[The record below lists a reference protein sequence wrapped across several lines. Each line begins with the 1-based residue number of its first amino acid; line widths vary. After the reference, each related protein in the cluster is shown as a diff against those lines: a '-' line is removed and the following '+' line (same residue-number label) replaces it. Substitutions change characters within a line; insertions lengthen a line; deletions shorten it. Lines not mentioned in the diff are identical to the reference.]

1 MVGGGA
7 GGRGGGGLR
16 FGWRVGRAGPVS
28 GSWVAF
34 GFRFAGFILLNIYY
48 DLIILKDT
56 SLLDKIQCQ
65 YHL

>member
-1 MVGGGA
+1 MGGGA

-34 GFRFAGFILLNIYY
+34 GFWFAGNILLHIYY
-48 DLIILKDT
+48 DLIIKDT
-56 SLLDKIQCQ
+56 SLLDKIQRQ
-65 YHL
+65 YHW